1 MFITLRVHA
10 EGRNVTQA
18 VSPAALGE
26 ELNAGWHLNVPS
38 CCLFLSLCP
47 FCKYL
52 SSIRARPRKA
62 LAITRMSFIL
72 LEIAEH
78 AGFGA
83 DAIGWDPSGPSEN

>member
-47 FCKYL
+47 FCEYL
-52 SSIRARPRKA
+52 SSIRARPRKTVP
-62 LAITRMSFIL
+62 ITRMSFIS
-72 LEIAEH
+72 LEIDEH
-78 AGFGA
+78 AGVCA
-83 DAIGWDPSGPSEN
+83 DAIGKDPSGSPEN